1 MPSQS
6 CSTFD
11 ELYALS
17 PFDCALLAV
26 DCGVDD
32 GVCGPGF
39 TRRRLEA
46 LGDEVLDRSK
56 HCWRASFASFFTI
69 VRWTLKAAFHC
80 VCVKGLVN

>member
-26 DCGVDD
+26 DCGVDN

-46 LGDEVLDRSK
+46 LGDEALDRSNTAGV
-56 HCWRASFASFFTI
+56 CLSPPPLLSF
-69 VRWTLKAAFHC
+69 VGR
-80 VCVKGLVN
+80 